1 MMKSDNLRFIKGEV
15 EIISAGGEFSL
26 MMKTTKKLG
35 EEMERKEIEGAKDK
49 EEYMSY
55 EDFLD
60 FCDEDTLA
68 EWVNGKIVRY
78 SPASYGHQDL
88 ARWLISLLSI
98 YLEIKKLGVICPAP
112 FQMKTGRDLPG
123 REPDIIFVREENLS
137 MLKNT
142 YLEGPADLVIE
153 IVSEESRLRDRGEK
167 FAEYEIGGVKEY
179 WVLDPDLKRADF
191 FILKE
196 RRYERRVEDE
206 HGVYHSEII
215 QGFWIRGE
223 WLWNPPPVLDVL
235 KEMELV

>member
-1 MMKSDNLRFIKGEV
+1 
-15 EIISAGGEFSL
+15 
-26 MMKTTKKLG
+26 
-35 EEMERKEIEGAKDK
+35 MERKEIEDAKDK

-68 EWVNGKIVRY
+68 EWVNGKIERY

-123 REPDIIFVREENLS
+123 REPDIIFLKNENLG
-137 MLKNT
+137 MLKET
-142 YLEGPADLVIE
+142 YLDGPADLAIE
-153 IVSEESRLRDRGEK
+153 IVSEESLLRDRGEK

-179 WVLDPDLKRADF
+179 WILDPGLKRADF

-196 RRYERRVEDE
+196 GRYERCVEDE
-206 HGVYHSEII
+206 LGVYRSEVI
-215 QGFWIRGE
+215 QGFWIKVA
-223 WLWNPPPVLDVL
+223 WLWNLPPVLDVL
-235 KEMELV
+235 KELGLIN